1 MHIASVNVSDG
12 TYTTSRPFP
21 MIVKADAPSGPIPA
35 GPSNVTA
42 SLAGDLSS
50 ATLAWQAPSSV
61 DVANYVV
68 YRDGALFAV
77 TPPGVTSYTDTTVL
91 PGTNTRYHV
100 ALLDKNG
107 AESNAESADPSMV
120 RADGGP

>member
-1 MHIASVNVSDG
+1 MPVRAKPTHARCIALDKRVAEEVKRESPGSNG
-12 TYTTSRPFP
+12 TPTAPESPKTKGTSR
-21 MIVKADAPSGPIPA
+21 
-35 GPSNVTA
+35 
-42 SLAGDLSS
+42 
-50 ATLAWQAPSSV
+50 AWQAPSSV

-100 ALLDKNG
+100 ALLDNIG
-107 AESNAESADPSMV
+107 VESNAASADPSMV
-120 RADGGP
+120 RAQGGP